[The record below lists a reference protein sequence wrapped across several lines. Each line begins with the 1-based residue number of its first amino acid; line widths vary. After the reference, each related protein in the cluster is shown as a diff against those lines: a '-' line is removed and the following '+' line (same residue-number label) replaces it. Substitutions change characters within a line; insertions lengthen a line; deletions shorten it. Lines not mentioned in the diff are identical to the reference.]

1 MIIVLFYFSIVLF
14 SLSVECREGVESQY
28 KVRGL
33 LHHFLRLFKELL
45 HSRIT
50 LSQFLDSQRSSF
62 VVG

>member
-1 MIIVLFYFSIVLF
+1 MIIVLFCFCIVRF
-14 SLSVECREGVESQY
+14 SLSLECREIVESQY

-45 HSRIT
+45 HRRIP
-50 LSQFLDSQRSSF
+50 LGQFLDGQRSSF